1 MSLLPPHYMLYGYAA
16 YQKEICEILDEN
28 GYSHISTLE
37 ENVGIP
43 QSKMDSIFIIT
54 NCCKHAYSF
63 PSYPPLGVYRIMDMQ
78 ERQAEYS
85 TKELQNLVNMIY
97 GDEDATILALNM
109 FSKMNMTHVDT
120 YASNIVDGFWRISI
134 SKYYNEINP
143 YLTMLQQYSH
153 IRSNK
158 TLKRE
163 WTKKY
168 ETTN

>member
-1 MSLLPPHYMLYGYAA
+1 MMVLPPHYMLYGYTT

-28 GYSHISTLE
+28 GYSHISALE

-63 PSYPPLGVYRIMDMQ
+63 PSYLPLGVYNIMDMQ
-78 ERQAEYS
+78 ERHVKYS
-85 TKELQNLVNMIY
+85 EKELQNLIKMIY

-109 FSKMNMTHVDT
+109 FSKMNMTYVN
-120 YASNIVDGFWRISI
+120 YCLSNIVDGFWRLSI

-153 IRSNK
+153 IASNQ
-158 TLKRE
+158 TLK
-163 WTKKY
+163 WIQKY